1 MDKLRRNKVAN
12 CIIWTVGMDART
24 SLKRPCDSRGGRKE
38 LSYKANAACQES
50 KSETMLTVE
59 EEEETET
66 DPDVSTT
73 SGNLL
78 CRMGRH

>member
-1 MDKLRRNKVAN
+1 M
-12 CIIWTVGMDART
+12 
-24 SLKRPCDSRGGRKE
+24 SSSRLEGN
-38 LSYKANAACQES
+38 LSSAGYNTDACQES

-59 EEEETET
+59 EEEEEETETET